1 MHNGRYNN
9 MYHHRTLEAT
19 LEKLSK
25 QFPVVLVIGSR
36 QVGKTTC
43 LRHIAKKDR
52 HYITLDDPVLAS
64 LAQTEPKLFLERFP
78 PPLLIDEIQYA
89 PNLLPYIKM
98 HVDQNKKPGQF
109 WLTGSEQFHLMRGVS
124 ESLAGRVGIA
134 NLLGLSRW
142 EVQNLANLDVPFLP
156 NDQHHLN
163 QKLKHHKPNLKKIY
177 KAIWRG
183 SYPALID
190 NPDNDK
196 EFFYSSYIQTYLQ
209 QDVRHLTQIG
219 DERAFL
225 RFLTVAAARTAQLIN
240 FADIARDTDVSP
252 NTAKQ
257 WLSILQTSGICYF
270 LEPYHHNIT
279 KRMVKTPKLYF
290 LDTGLCAY
298 LTRWLDAD
306 ALEFG
311 AMSGAIL
318 ETFVIS
324 ELLKSYWHNGLR
336 APFYFYRD
344 KDQKEIDLLIVKNN
358 EFYPIEIK
366 KTASPTKDTI
376 KHFSVLEKFSEKIV
390 SGAVICF
397 CDTLLP
403 MTQQVQAIP
412 VSLI

>member
-1 MHNGRYNN
+1 
-9 MYHHRTLEAT
+9 MYHRRTLEVT
-19 LEKLSK
+19 LEKLSE
-25 QFPVVLVIGSR
+25 QFPVMLVIGSR

-43 LRHIAKKDR
+43 LRYIAKKNR
-52 HYITLDDPVLAS
+52 HYVTLDDPVLAS

-89 PNLLPYIKM
+89 PQLLPYIKM
-98 HVDQNKKPGQF
+98 HVDQNKKSGQF
-109 WLTGSEQFHLMRGVS
+109 WLTGSEQFHLMHGVS

-142 EVQNLANLDVPFLP
+142 EAQDLADFDVPFLP
-156 NDQHHLN
+156 DDRHHLN
-163 QKLKHHKPNLKKIY
+163 QKLKHNQFNLKKTY
-177 KAIWRG
+177 ETIWRG
-183 SYPALID
+183 SYPALIN
-190 NPDNDK
+190 NPHSDK
-196 EFFYSSYIQTYLQ
+196 ELFYGSYVQTYLQ
-209 QDVRHLTQIG
+209 RDVRHLTQVG
-219 DERAFL
+219 NERTFL

-240 FADIARDTDVSP
+240 FADMARDSDISP

-279 KRMVKTPKLYF
+279 KRVVKTPKLYF
-290 LDTGLCAY
+290 LDTGLCTY
-298 LTRWLDAD
+298 LTRWSDAD
-306 ALEFG
+306 ALESG

-344 KDQKEIDLLIVKNN
+344 KDQKEIDLLITKNN
-358 EFYPIEIK
+358 QFYPIEIK
-366 KTASPTKDTI
+366 KTASPTKDAVR
-376 KHFSVLEKFSEKIV
+376 HFSVLEKFPEKIA

-397 CDTLLP
+397 CDTVLP
-403 MTQQVQAIP
+403 ITQQVQAIP
-412 VSLI
+412 ISLI